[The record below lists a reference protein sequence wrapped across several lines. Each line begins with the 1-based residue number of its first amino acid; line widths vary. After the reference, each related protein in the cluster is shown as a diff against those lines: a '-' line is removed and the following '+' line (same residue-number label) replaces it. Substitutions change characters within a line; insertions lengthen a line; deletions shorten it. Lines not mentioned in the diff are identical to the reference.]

1 MAKSTKCLGIVTES
15 FVKPLPQWKEGTFRT
30 QVNFFK
36 MRREFATRTQAT
48 FRHLYLTMVRPHLG
62 YAVQS
67 SAPISKKPSILA
79 RDLNG
84 SGAFQF
90 GCPHFWILAPTTP
103 FPIHNFPIARFVR
116 WLIDWLSSALPSS
129 GQDWIFSW
137 LNALLSA
144 SVEIYRLLCNNSGF
158 SRLFAKV
165 HWRRILS
172 QERRI
177 INCGFEWIDIRRL

>member
-1 MAKSTKCLGIVTES
+1 MNFEKHSSSGRALTWCSRGSGLKPHWCS
-15 FVKPLPQWKEGTFRT
+15 FICVVA
-30 QVNFFK
+30 QVI
-36 MRREFATRTQAT
+36 R
-48 FRHLYLTMVRPHLG
+48 
-62 YAVQS
+62 
-67 SAPISKKPSILA
+67 ILV

-90 GCPHFWILAPTTP
+90 GCLHFWILAPTTP
-103 FPIHNFPIARFVR
+103 FPPQFPIITRFVR
-116 WLIDWLSSALPSS
+116 WLIDWLSSALRFLA
-129 GQDWIFSW
+129 QDWIFSW

-144 SVEIYRLLCNNSGF
+144 SVEIYRLTCNNSGL

-177 INCGFEWIDIRRL
+177 INCGFERIDIRRL